1 MAASK
6 RGKGPAGAPD
16 TVWGGGEGGVP
27 PNAGSAAG
35 RGGLGIDTE
44 GATAGCGALVVV
56 GAAGAAGRCGG
67 REIGGAVGRGGGG
80 EIDGA
85 GATGDG
91 LAATDAGAAAP
102 QWEQNLAP
110 SAIR

>member
-1 MAASK
+1 M
-6 RGKGPAGAPD
+6 
-16 TVWGGGEGGVP
+16 
-27 PNAGSAAG
+27 
-35 RGGLGIDTE
+35 DTE
-44 GATAGCGALVVV
+44 GATAGCGALVAAGTL
-56 GAAGAAGRCGG
+56 GAADTCGG
-67 REIGGAVGRGGGG
+67 GEIGGVGPAGTCGGG

-85 GATGDG
+85 DAADDG

>member
-1 MAASK
+1 M
-6 RGKGPAGAPD
+6 
-16 TVWGGGEGGVP
+16 
-27 PNAGSAAG
+27 
-35 RGGLGIDTE
+35 DTE
-44 GATAGCGALVVV
+44 GATAGCGALAIVGAADAAGTCGGGEIGGV
-56 GAAGAAGRCGG
+56 GAAGAC
-67 REIGGAVGRGGGG
+67 GGG

-85 GATGDG
+85 GAAGDG

>member
-1 MAASK
+1 M
-6 RGKGPAGAPD
+6 
-16 TVWGGGEGGVP
+16 
-27 PNAGSAAG
+27 
-35 RGGLGIDTE
+35 DTE
-44 GATAGCGALVVV
+44 GATAGCGALVIV
-56 GAAGAAGRCGG
+56 GAAGAARTGG
-67 REIGGAVGRGGGG
+67 GGGEIRGVGAAGTTGGG

-91 LAATDAGAAAP
+91 LAAAGVGAAAP

>member
-1 MAASK
+1 M
-6 RGKGPAGAPD
+6 
-16 TVWGGGEGGVP
+16 
-27 PNAGSAAG
+27 
-35 RGGLGIDTE
+35 DTE

-56 GAAGAAGRCGG
+56 GAAGAARTGG
-67 REIGGAVGRGGGG
+67 GGEIGGVGAAGTCGGG

-85 GATGDG
+85 GAAGDG
-91 LAATDAGAAAP
+91 LAAADAGASAP